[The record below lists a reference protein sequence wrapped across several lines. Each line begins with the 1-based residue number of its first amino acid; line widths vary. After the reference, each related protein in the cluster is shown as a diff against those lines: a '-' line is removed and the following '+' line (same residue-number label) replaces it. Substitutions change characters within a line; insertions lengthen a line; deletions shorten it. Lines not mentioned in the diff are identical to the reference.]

1 MLQIRFISFFLVFI
15 SVNMLV
21 ISIISN
27 KIKNRSILSFFGC
40 LISILAITAI
50 VFFPFPYQE
59 ELINDRI
66 LNGMNVSNNYVPF
79 NTIVTAF
86 INAIKHKAYVELVYS
101 IIGNILL
108 FVPLGYSLFFFIEGE
123 KKQIRLFIS
132 ISTVSLLIESLQWI
146 FNQSLGFNYRS
157 VDIDDLIL
165 NICGGDVGYI
175 IARYLS
181 EFNKIS
187 IKKQKK
193 NKLQ

>member
-15 SVNMLV
+15 LVNMLV

-27 KIKNRSILSFFGC
+27 KIRDRNILPFIGC

-66 LNGMNVSNNYVPF
+66 LNGMSVPSNYIPF
-79 NTIVTAF
+79 KTIVTAF
-86 INAIKHKAYVELVYS
+86 INAIKHKVYGELVYS
-101 IIGNILL
+101 IGGNILL
-108 FVPLGYSLFFFIEGE
+108 FMPLGYCLFFFIEGG
-123 KKQIRLFIS
+123 KKQFRLLIS
-132 ISTVSLLIESLQWI
+132 ISAVSILIESLQWI

-165 NICGGDVGYI
+165 NICGGIVGYI
-175 IARYLS
+175 IARYLF
-181 EFNKIS
+181 EFGKNTIRGQKI
-187 IKKQKK
+187 
-193 NKLQ
+193 N